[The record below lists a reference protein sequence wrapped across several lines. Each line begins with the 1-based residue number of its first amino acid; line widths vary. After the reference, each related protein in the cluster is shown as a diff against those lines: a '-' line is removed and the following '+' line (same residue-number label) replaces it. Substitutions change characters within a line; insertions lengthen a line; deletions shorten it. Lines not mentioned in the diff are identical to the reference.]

1 MPKNLKKIVAPQ
13 LDYLIL
19 TLAVVAS
26 VALMF
31 LGNRGGEL
39 GALQGVSLELLGRM
53 TGPVAA
59 IKRLGDVYEENS
71 RLRYQN
77 AMLQVR
83 NCQLAEAHYENQRL
97 RAMVG
102 FAEQSTA
109 RLQPARLIGSGSHPG
124 MATILIDAGR
134 LQGIEENRPV
144 ISADGLVGKVIS
156 VSSHHSIIQLL
167 TDRNFR
173 VAALD
178 QRSRVQGVFQWAG
191 FDSGLLTG
199 VFLSA
204 DVKLG
209 DWVVTSGQNSLFPTG
224 LKIGVVSMIDD
235 AHAGMFQKIYVKPRL
250 DFSRLEEVFVILDA
264 DSSRQAGG

>member
-1 MPKNLKKIVAPQ
+1 LPKNLKKIVAPR

-26 VALMF
+26 VGLMF
-31 LGNRGGEL
+31 MGNHGSEL
-39 GALQGVSLELLGRM
+39 GALHSISLELLGRM
-53 TGPVAA
+53 AQPVTA
-59 IKRLGDVYEENS
+59 IRRLSDVYEENS

-102 FAEQSTA
+102 FAEQTPA
-109 RLQPARLIGSGSHPG
+109 RLQPARLVGAGSHPG
-124 MATILIDAGR
+124 MATILIDVGR
-134 LQGIEENRPV
+134 LQGIQENLPV
-144 ISADGLVGKVIS
+144 MSADGLVGKVLS
-156 VSSHHSIIQLL
+156 VSSNHSIVQLL

-204 DVKLG
+204 DIKVG

-250 DFSRLEEVFVILDA
+250 DFSRLEEVFVMLDA
-264 DSSRQAGG
+264 NAGRQAGG

>member
-1 MPKNLKKIVAPQ
+1 MPKNIKKLVAPQ

-31 LGNRGGEL
+31 LGNRGSEL
-39 GALQGVSLELLGRM
+39 GALHSVSLELLGRM
-53 TGPVAA
+53 AQPVAA
-59 IKRLGDVYEENS
+59 VRRLGDVYEENS

-109 RLQPARLIGSGSHPG
+109 RLQPARLLGSGSHPG

-134 LQGIEENRPV
+134 RQGVQENRPV
-144 ISADGLVGKVIS
+144 MSADGLVGKVIS
-156 VSSHHSIIQLL
+156 VSTSHSIVQLL

-204 DVKLG
+204 DIKVG

-250 DFSRLEEVFVILDA
+250 DFSRLEEVFVILDV
-264 DSSRQAGG
+264 DSSQQAGG